1 MKKVLLFSA
10 ALFVIALGMGVSA
23 SAETKK
29 IGNFKYEYDSAPN
42 GNDVWITKITPV
54 TGSDIST
61 LKIPSKIDGNKVIKL
76 GAKDDTDDYFHD
88 NIFGMYILEEDSS
101 LVPEQIVL
109 DVAKIKKIV
118 LPSGLKELT
127 PDCFH
132 DIQKGKTIS
141 VPKTLKK
148 NIRALCNLQWKK
160 VTINKGN
167 KKYKVKSGCLISKS
181 GKTFYGNLEKKKSIK
196 IPNGVKTI
204 AEGALFLNDN
214 LKVVYIPKTV
224 SKIKEKAFGTSK
236 SFRIKI
242 ASKNQYYYVSKGCVV
257 SRRSGRLVV
266 AGIKKGVITIPE
278 KVTVLKEGTSFV
290 GGKCEKIVFP
300 KSLKQI
306 EEHWAGTLGNSSKIE
321 YIFQSKEPP
330 KRKGAAFLLLGGSVV
345 YVPKGTKQVYEKAMK
360 KFSYD
365 LKIVEK

>member
-42 GNDVWITKITPV
+42 GNDVWITKIAPV

-76 GAKDDTDDYFHD
+76 GAKDDTDDYFND

-101 LVPEQIVL
+101 LVPEQIVS

-118 LPSGLKELT
+118 LPLEVKELT
-127 PDCFH
+127 PNCFH
-132 DIQKGKTIS
+132 SIQKGKTIS
-141 VPKTLKK
+141 VPKTLE
-148 NIRALCNLQWKK
+148 NNMRALCNLQWKK

-181 GKTFYGNLEKKKSIK
+181 GKTFYGYLETKSSVK
-196 IPNGVKTI
+196 IPNKVKTI
-204 AEGALFLNDN
+204 AERALYGNKS
-214 LKVVYIPKTV
+214 LKEIYIPKTV
-224 SKIKEKAFGTSK
+224 TKIKGEAFSYMRK
-236 SFRIKI
+236 IQIKI
-242 ASKNQYYYVSKGCVV
+242 ASKNKYYFVSKGCVV
-257 SRRSGRLVV
+257 SRRTGRLVV
-266 AGIKKGVITIPE
+266 AVIKKRIITIPE
-278 KVTVLKEGTSFV
+278 KVTVLQEGTSFA
-290 GGKCEKIVFP
+290 GGECDKIIFP
-300 KSLKQI
+300 KTLKKVYSYWNTSL
-306 EEHWAGTLGNSSKIE
+306 NSASDIKLVFKSKV
-321 YIFQSKEPP
+321 PP
-330 KRKGAAFLLLGGSVV
+330 VRERDAHLPYGGVV
-345 YVPKGTKQVYEKAMK
+345 YVPEGKKQVYKKAMK
-360 KFSYD
+360 KFGLD

>member
-42 GNDVWITKITPV
+42 GNDVWITQITPV

-76 GAKDDTDDYFHD
+76 GAKDDTDAYFQD
-88 NIFGMYILEEDSS
+88 NIFGMY
-101 LVPEQIVL
+101 
-109 DVAKIKKIV
+109 AKIKKIV

-127 PDCFH
+127 PECFH

-167 KKYKVKSGCLISKS
+167 KKYKMKNGCLISKS

-236 SFRIKI
+236 SLRIKI
-242 ASKNQYYYVSKGCVV
+242 ASKNQYYYISKGCVV

-306 EEHWAGTLGNSSKIE
+306 EEYWAGTLGNSSKIE
-321 YIFQSKEPP
+321 YIFQSKIPP
-330 KRKGAAFLLLGGSVV
+330 KRKGAAYLPSDGSVV
-345 YVPKGTKQVYEKAMK
+345 YVPKGTKQVYEKALK
-360 KFSYD
+360 KFAFN

>member
-1 MKKVLLFSA
+1 MKKVLWFSA
-10 ALFVIALGMGVSA
+10 VLFVIALGMGVSA

-42 GNDVWITKITPV
+42 GNNIWITQIAPV

-76 GAKDDTDDYFHD
+76 GAKDDTDDNFYN
-88 NIFGMYILEEDSS
+88 NIFGMSISEEDNN
-101 LVPEQIVL
+101 LVPKQIVS

-127 PDCFH
+127 PNCFH
-132 DIQKGKTIS
+132 SIQKGKTIS
-141 VPKTLKK
+141 LPKTLEKD
-148 NIRALCNLQWKK
+148 ISALYNLQWKK

-167 KKYKVKSGCLISKS
+167 KKYKMKSGCILSKR
-181 GKTFYGNLEKKKSIK
+181 GKTFYSYLETKRSVK

-214 LKVVYIPKTV
+214 LKVIYIPKTV

-236 SFRIKI
+236 SLRIKV

-306 EEHWAGTLGNSSKIE
+306 EAYWAGTLGNSSKIE
-321 YIFQSKEPP
+321 YIFQSKIPP
-330 KRKGAAFLLLGGSVV
+330 KRKGAAYLPSDGSVV
-345 YVPKGTKQVYEKAMK
+345 YVPKGTKQVYEKALK
-360 KFSYD
+360 KFAFN

>member
-42 GNDVWITKITPV
+42 GNDVWITQITPV

-76 GAKDDTDDYFHD
+76 GAKDDTDDYFND

-101 LVPEQIVL
+101 LVPEQIVS

-148 NIRALCNLQWKK
+148 NIRALCNLQWK
-160 VTINKGN
+160 
-167 KKYKVKSGCLISKS
+167 
-181 GKTFYGNLEKKKSIK
+181 
-196 IPNGVKTI
+196 
-204 AEGALFLNDN
+204 
-214 LKVVYIPKTV
+214 
-224 SKIKEKAFGTSK
+224 
-236 SFRIKI
+236 
-242 ASKNQYYYVSKGCVV
+242 
-257 SRRSGRLVV
+257 
-266 AGIKKGVITIPE
+266 
-278 KVTVLKEGTSFV
+278 
-290 GGKCEKIVFP
+290 
-300 KSLKQI
+300 
-306 EEHWAGTLGNSSKIE
+306 
-321 YIFQSKEPP
+321 
-330 KRKGAAFLLLGGSVV
+330 
-345 YVPKGTKQVYEKAMK
+345 
-360 KFSYD
+360 
-365 LKIVEK
+365 

>member
-76 GAKDDTDDYFHD
+76 GAKDDTDDYFND

-101 LVPEQIVL
+101 LVPEQIVS

-118 LPSGLKELT
+118 LPLEVKELT
-127 PDCFH
+127 PNCFH
-132 DIQKGKTIS
+132 SIQKGKTIS

-181 GKTFYGNLEKKKSIK
+181 GKTFYGYLETKSSVK
-196 IPNGVKTI
+196 IPNKVKTI
-204 AEGALFLNDN
+204 AERALYGNKS
-214 LKVVYIPKTV
+214 LKEIYIPKTV
-224 SKIKEKAFGTSK
+224 TKIKGEAFSYMRK
-236 SFRIKI
+236 IQIKI
-242 ASKNQYYYVSKGCVV
+242 ASKNKYYFVSKGCVV
-257 SRRSGRLVV
+257 SRRTGRLVV
-266 AGIKKGVITIPE
+266 AVIKKRIITIPE
-278 KVTVLKEGTSFV
+278 KVTVLQEGTSFA
-290 GGKCEKIVFP
+290 GGECDKIIFP
-300 KSLKQI
+300 KTLKKVYSYWNTSL
-306 EEHWAGTLGNSSKIE
+306 NSASDIKLVFKSKV
-321 YIFQSKEPP
+321 PP
-330 KRKGAAFLLLGGSVV
+330 VRERDAHLPYGGVV
-345 YVPKGTKQVYEKAMK
+345 YVPEGKKQVYKKAMK
-360 KFSYD
+360 KFGLD

>member
-101 LVPEQIVL
+101 LVPEQIVS
-109 DVAKIKKIV
+109 DVAKIKKII

-132 DIQKGKTIS
+132 NIQKGKTIS

-160 VTINKGN
+160 VTINKSN
-167 KKYKVKSGCLISKS
+167 KKYKMKNGCLISKS

-204 AEGALFLNDN
+204 AEGALFLNYN

-224 SKIKEKAFGTSK
+224 SKIKGKAFGTSK
-236 SFRIKI
+236 SLRITMQEVLDKYPQLDGVFCDNADI
-242 ASKNQYYYVSKGCVV
+242 ADLYLDMKKDETKDSIVMVGVDATAKQQEAIRNAKEVGVV
-257 SRRSGRLVV
+257 SQQPYAMGYQTIWTALLTTAPKKSVE
-266 AGIKKGVITIPE
+266 IKRNVRIDPAWID
-278 KVTVLKEGTSFV
+278 
-290 GGKCEKIVFP
+290 
-300 KSLKQI
+300 
-306 EEHWAGTLGNSSKIE
+306 SSNIDDPT
-321 YIFQSKEPP
+321 YS
-330 KRKGAAFLLLGGSVV
+330 
-345 YVPKGTKQVYEKAMK
+345 
-360 KFSYD
+360 SY
-365 LKIVEK
+365 LYAN

>member
-1 MKKVLLFSA
+1 MKKVLWFSA
-10 ALFVIALGMGVSA
+10 VLFVIALGMRVSA

-42 GNDVWITKITPV
+42 GNDVWITQITPV

-76 GAKDDTDDYFHD
+76 GAKDDTDDNFYN
-88 NIFGMYILEEDSS
+88 NIFGMSISEEDNN
-101 LVPEQIVL
+101 LVPEQIVS

-127 PDCFH
+127 PKCFH
-132 DIQKGKTIS
+132 SIQKGKTIS
-141 VPKTLKK
+141 LPKTLEKD
-148 NIRALCNLQWKK
+148 ISALYNLQWKK
-160 VTINKGN
+160 VTINKSN
-167 KKYKVKSGCLISKS
+167 KKYKMKNGCLISKS
-181 GKTFYGNLEKKKSIK
+181 GKIFYGNLEKKKSIK

-204 AEGALFLNDN
+204 AERALYANKN
-214 LKVVYIPKTV
+214 LKSVYIPKTV
-224 SKIKEKAFGTSK
+224 TKIKGEAFSYMK
-236 SFRIKI
+236 KIQIKI
-242 ASKNQYYYVSKGCVV
+242 ASKNKYYFVSKGCVV
-257 SRRSGRLVV
+257 SRRTGRLVV
-266 AGIKKGVITIPE
+266 ATAKKGVITIPE

-306 EEHWAGTLGNSSKIE
+306 EAYWAGTLGNSSKIE
-321 YIFQSKEPP
+321 NIIQSKIPP
-330 KRKGAAFLLLGGSVV
+330 KRKGAAYLPSDGSVV
-345 YVPKGTKQVYEKAMK
+345 YVPKGTKQVYEKALK
-360 KFSYD
+360 KFAFN

>member
-42 GNDVWITKITPV
+42 GNDVWITNITPV

-101 LVPEQIVL
+101 LVPEQIVS
-109 DVAKIKKIV
+109 DVAKIKKII

-148 NIRALCNLQWKK
+148 NIRALSNLQWKK
-160 VTINKGN
+160 VTINKSN
-167 KKYKVKSGCLISKS
+167 KKYKMKNGCLISKS
-181 GKTFYGNLEKKKSIK
+181 GKTFYGNLENKKSIK
-196 IPNGVKTI
+196 IPNGLKTI

-224 SKIKEKAFGTSK
+224 SKI
-236 SFRIKI
+236 
-242 ASKNQYYYVSKGCVV
+242 
-257 SRRSGRLVV
+257 
-266 AGIKKGVITIPE
+266 
-278 KVTVLKEGTSFV
+278 
-290 GGKCEKIVFP
+290 
-300 KSLKQI
+300 
-306 EEHWAGTLGNSSKIE
+306 
-321 YIFQSKEPP
+321 
-330 KRKGAAFLLLGGSVV
+330 
-345 YVPKGTKQVYEKAMK
+345 
-360 KFSYD
+360 
-365 LKIVEK
+365 